1 MDLSPKAIRY
11 LLDALQHYRGCL
23 DRRLEEDSLSDD
35 DLADL
40 ANDQQY
46 LAALAQDL
54 QTKHEDLLKG
64 CVSLPNGSAGAADRS
79 PDKCGK
85 AVK

>member
-11 LLDALQHYRGCL
+11 LLDALRHYRGHL
-23 DRRLEEDSLSDD
+23 DRRLEEENLSDD

-40 ANDQQY
+40 ANDRQY
-46 LAALAQDL
+46 LTALAQDL

-64 CVSLPNGSAGAADRS
+64 NTSLPNGSAAATGSS
-79 PDKCGK
+79 PEN
-85 AVK
+85 AVKQ